1 MNSNPMN
8 QCRNAHPPGLL
19 YGTKYIQNNKHPP
32 LNISAANVSFNQIE
46 VKNERIYIIVHV
58 FSKENKKS
66 VTSEDGRSKVKRGS
80 K

>member
-32 LNISAANVSFNQIE
+32 LNISAANVSFNQID
-46 VKNERIYIIVHV
+46 VKNERI
-58 FSKENKKS
+58 
-66 VTSEDGRSKVKRGS
+66 
-80 K
+80 